1 MNLSYNYLLTAY
13 VLVYFCKISPNWPS
27 PWHYAT
33 DFKYNNYICDIN
45 QIYIFEDESQWKAI
59 LYIIIW
65 MALWAMKFTT
75 TERMKCISI
84 IIIPF
89 STASISITMTFS
101 LSDLKVWY
109 MKR

>member
-1 MNLSYNYLLTAY
+1 MNLSYYYLLTAH
-13 VLVYFCKISPNWPS
+13 VLVYFCNTSPNWPS

-33 DFKYNNYICDIN
+33 VLVYYKYICDIN
-45 QIYIFEDESQWKAI
+45 QIYIFVDESQWKAI

-89 STASISITMTFS
+89 STASISIIMSFPV
-101 LSDLKVWY
+101 SDLEVWY
-109 MKR
+109 M